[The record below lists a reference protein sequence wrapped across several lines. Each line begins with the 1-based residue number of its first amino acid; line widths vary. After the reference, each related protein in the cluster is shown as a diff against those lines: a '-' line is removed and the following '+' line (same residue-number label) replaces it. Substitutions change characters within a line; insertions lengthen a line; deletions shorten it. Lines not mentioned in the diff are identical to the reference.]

1 MKIATYRNIF
11 NEDIKVEY
19 DEKAPCRVCGLPV
32 IHASMGG
39 TDVCPYCD
47 CGVYRDGTKILYKE
61 LTNKDLLKKKAEEIS
76 KKIAEN
82 MRKATDKTE
91 KV

>member
-1 MKIATYRNIF
+1 MKIATYKNIF

-19 DEKAPCRVCGLPV
+19 DETASCRVCGLPV

-47 CGVYRDGTKILYKE
+47 CGVYRDGTKISARE
-61 LTNKDLLKKKAEEIS
+61 LMKPDLLEKKAKAIYRKI
-76 KKIAEN
+76 KKDYNAN
-82 MRKATDKTE
+82 Q
-91 KV
+91 